1 MIITNLSEFPVIPT
15 RKDLSVEEVA
25 LTALQNTG
33 VGLVSYSL
41 KIGDIVE
48 FPDNKESIRIMSRQV
63 SKGSPSREMLIA
75 VYKNGNP
82 SWFSIANLRRWD
94 AEMHPVHPV
103 AEALRIADNDEARV
117 LQMLG
122 KKITAKEDVTYN
134 EAVFV
139 NRQRTEQTK
148 SRTVAKLIF
157 VE

>member
-15 RKDLSVEEVA
+15 RKDLSVEEVT

-63 SKGSPSREMLIA
+63 SKDSPSREMLIA

-139 NRQRTEQTK
+139 NRQRTDQTK

>member
-15 RKDLSVEEVA
+15 RKDLSVNEVP
-25 LTALQNTG
+25 LTALQSTG
-33 VGLVSYSL
+33 VDRVSFVL
-41 KIGDIVE
+41 KVGDIVE

-63 SKGSPSREMLIA
+63 SKDSDAREMLIA
-75 VYKNGNP
+75 VHKNGNP
-82 SWFSIANLRRWD
+82 AWFSIANLRRWD

-103 AEALRIADNDEARV
+103 AEALRLADNDEVRV
-117 LQMLG
+117 LQMVG
-122 KKITAKEDVTYN
+122 KKITAKEEVTYN

-139 NRQRTEQTK
+139 NRQRTDKTK

>member
-1 MIITNLSEFPVIPT
+1 MIITNLSEFPAIPT
-15 RKDLSVEEVA
+15 RKDLSVEEVT
-25 LTALQNTG
+25 LTALQSTG

-41 KIGDIVE
+41 KVGDIVE

-63 SKGSPSREMLIA
+63 SKDSNSREMLLA

-103 AEALRIADNDEARV
+103 AETLRIADNDEARV
-117 LQMLG
+117 LQVLG

-139 NRQRTEQTK
+139 NRQRTDKTK

>member
-1 MIITNLSEFPVIPT
+1 MIITNLSEFPAIPT
-15 RKDLSVEEVA
+15 RKDLSVEEVT
-25 LTALQNTG
+25 LTALQSTG

-41 KIGDIVE
+41 KVGDIVE

-63 SKGSPSREMLIA
+63 SKDSNSREMLLA

-117 LQMLG
+117 LQVLG

-139 NRQRTEQTK
+139 NRQRTDRTK

>member
-15 RKDLSVEEVA
+15 RKDLSVEEVG
-25 LTALQNTG
+25 LTALQSTG

-41 KIGDIVE
+41 RIGDIVE

-63 SKGSPSREMLIA
+63 SKDSNSREMLLA

-117 LQMLG
+117 LQVLG

-139 NRQRTEQTK
+139 NRQRTDKTK
-148 SRTVAKLIF
+148 YRTVAKLIF

>member
-1 MIITNLSEFPVIPT
+1 MIITNLSEFPAIPT

-25 LTALQNTG
+25 LTALQSTG

-41 KIGDIVE
+41 KVGDIVE

-63 SKGSPSREMLIA
+63 SKDSNSREMLLA

-117 LQMLG
+117 LQVLG

-134 EAVFV
+134 EAIFV
-139 NRQRTEQTK
+139 NRQRTDKTK
-148 SRTVAKLIF
+148 ARTVAKLIF

>member
-15 RKDLSVEEVA
+15 RKDLSVEEVT
-25 LTALQNTG
+25 LTALQSTG

-41 KIGDIVE
+41 KVGDIVE

-63 SKGSPSREMLIA
+63 SKDSTSREMLLA

-103 AEALRIADNDEARV
+103 AEALRTADNDEARV
-117 LQMLG
+117 LKMLG

-139 NRQRTEQTK
+139 NRQRTDTTK

>member
-1 MIITNLSEFPVIPT
+1 MIITNISEFPVIPT
-15 RKDLSVEEVA
+15 RKDLSVNEVP
-25 LTALQNTG
+25 LTALQSTG

-41 KIGDIVE
+41 KVGDIVE

-63 SKGSPSREMLIA
+63 SKDSTSREMLLA

-82 SWFSIANLRRWD
+82 SWFSVANLRRWD

-103 AEALRIADNDEARV
+103 AEALRALDNDEARV
-117 LQMLG
+117 LKMLG

-139 NRQRTEQTK
+139 NRQRTDTTK

>member
-15 RKDLSVEEVA
+15 RKDLSVDEVP

-41 KIGDIVE
+41 KVGDIVE

-63 SKGSPSREMLIA
+63 SKDSTSREMLLA
-75 VYKNGNP
+75 VHKNGNP
-82 SWFSIANLRRWD
+82 AWFSVANLRRWD

-103 AEALRIADNDEARV
+103 AEALRTADNDEARV

-139 NRQRTEQTK
+139 NRQRTDKTK

>member
-1 MIITNLSEFPVIPT
+1 MIITSISEFPAIPT
-15 RKDLSVEEVA
+15 RKDLSVNEVP

-41 KIGDIVE
+41 KVGDIVE

-63 SKGSPSREMLIA
+63 SKDSTSREMLLA
-75 VYKNGNP
+75 VHKNGNP

-103 AEALRIADNDEARV
+103 AEALRNDDNDEARV
-117 LQMLG
+117 IKMLG

-134 EAVFV
+134 ETVFV
-139 NRQRTEQTK
+139 NRQRTDKTK

-157 VE
+157 AE

>member
-1 MIITNLSEFPVIPT
+1 MIITNLSEFPAIPT
-15 RKDLSVEEVA
+15 RKDLSVDEVP
-25 LTALQNTG
+25 LTALQSTG

-41 KIGDIVE
+41 KVGDIVE

-63 SKGSPSREMLIA
+63 SKDSTSREMLLA

-82 SWFSIANLRRWD
+82 SWFSVANLRRWD

-103 AEALRIADNDEARV
+103 AEALRTADNDEARV
-117 LQMLG
+117 LKMLG

-139 NRQRTEQTK
+139 NRQRTDTTK

>member
-15 RKDLSVEEVA
+15 RKDLSVDEVP

-41 KIGDIVE
+41 KVGDTVE

-63 SKGSPSREMLIA
+63 SKDSTSREMLLA
-75 VYKNGNP
+75 VHKNGNP
-82 SWFSIANLRRWD
+82 AWFSVANLRRWD

-103 AEALRIADNDEARV
+103 AEALRTADNDEARV

-139 NRQRTEQTK
+139 NRQRTDKTK

>member
-15 RKDLSVEEVA
+15 RKDLYVEEVT

-63 SKGSPSREMLIA
+63 SKDSTSREMLLA

-82 SWFSIANLRRWD
+82 SRFSVANLRRWD

>member
-1 MIITNLSEFPVIPT
+1 MIITNLSEFPTIPT
-15 RKDLSVEEVA
+15 RKDLSVEEVT
-25 LTALQNTG
+25 LTALQSTG

-41 KIGDIVE
+41 KVGDIVE
-48 FPDNKESIRIMSRQV
+48 FPDNKESIRVMSRQV
-63 SKGSPSREMLIA
+63 SKDSTSREMLLA

-103 AEALRIADNDEARV
+103 AEALRIADNDEARG
-117 LQMLG
+117 LQVLG

-139 NRQRTEQTK
+139 NRQRTDTTK

>member
-1 MIITNLSEFPVIPT
+1 MIITNLSEFPAIPT
-15 RKDLSVEEVA
+15 RKDLSVDEVP
-25 LTALQNTG
+25 LTALQSTG
-33 VGLVSYSL
+33 VGLGSNSL
-41 KIGDIVE
+41 KVGDNVE

-63 SKGSPSREMLIA
+63 SKDSTSREMLLA
-75 VYKNGNP
+75 VHKNGNP
-82 SWFSIANLRRWD
+82 SWFSVANLRRWD

-103 AEALRIADNDEARV
+103 AEALRTADNDEARV

-134 EAVFV
+134 ETVFV
-139 NRQRTEQTK
+139 DRQRTGKTK

>member
-1 MIITNLSEFPVIPT
+1 MIITNLSEFPAIPT
-15 RKDLSVEEVA
+15 RKDLSVEEVT
-25 LTALQNTG
+25 LTALQSTG

-41 KIGDIVE
+41 KVGDIVE

-63 SKGSPSREMLIA
+63 SKDSTSREMLLA

-117 LQMLG
+117 LQVLG

-139 NRQRTEQTK
+139 NRQRTDKTK

>member
-1 MIITNLSEFPVIPT
+1 MIITNISEFPVIPT
-15 RKDLSVEEVA
+15 RKDLSVDEVP
-25 LTALQNTG
+25 LTALQSTG

-41 KIGDIVE
+41 KVGDIVE

-63 SKGSPSREMLIA
+63 SKDGNSREMLLA
-75 VYKNGNP
+75 VHKNGNP

-103 AEALRIADNDEARV
+103 AEALRHDDNDETRV
-117 LQMLG
+117 LKMLG
-122 KKITAKEDVTYN
+122 KKITAKEDVTYS

-139 NRQRTEQTK
+139 NRQRTDKTK

>member
-1 MIITNLSEFPVIPT
+1 MIITNLSEFPAIPT
-15 RKDLSVEEVA
+15 RKDLSVDEVP
-25 LTALQNTG
+25 LTALQSTG

-41 KIGDIVE
+41 KVGDIVE

-63 SKGSPSREMLIA
+63 SKDSNSREMLLA

-103 AEALRIADNDEARV
+103 AEALRTADNDEARV
-117 LQMLG
+117 LKMLG
-122 KKITAKEDVTYN
+122 KKITAKEDITYN

-139 NRQRTEQTK
+139 NRQRTDTTK

>member
-1 MIITNLSEFPVIPT
+1 MIITNFSEFPTIPT
-15 RKDLSVEEVA
+15 RKDLSVEEVP

-41 KIGDIVE
+41 KVGDVVE

-63 SKGSPSREMLIA
+63 SKDSTSRELLLA

-82 SWFSIANLRRWD
+82 AWFSIANLRRWD

-103 AEALRIADNDEARV
+103 AEALRLADNDEARV
-117 LQMLG
+117 LQMIG

-134 EAVFV
+134 ETVFV
-139 NRQRTEQTK
+139 NRQRTDKTK

>member
-1 MIITNLSEFPVIPT
+1 MIITNLSEFPAIPT
-15 RKDLSVEEVA
+15 RKDLSVDEVP
-25 LTALQNTG
+25 LTALQSTG

-41 KIGDIVE
+41 KVGDIIE

-63 SKGSPSREMLIA
+63 SKDSNSREMLLA

-103 AEALRIADNDEARV
+103 AEALRTADNDEARV
-117 LQMLG
+117 LKMLG
-122 KKITAKEDVTYN
+122 KKITAKEDITYN

-139 NRQRTEQTK
+139 NRQRTDTTK

>member
-1 MIITNLSEFPVIPT
+1 MIITNLSEFPAIPT
-15 RKDLSVEEVA
+15 RKDLSVEEVT
-25 LTALQNTG
+25 LTALQSTG

-41 KIGDIVE
+41 KVGDIVE

-63 SKGSPSREMLIA
+63 SKDSTSREMLLA

-103 AEALRIADNDEARV
+103 AEALRTADNDESRV
-117 LQMLG
+117 LKMLG

-139 NRQRTEQTK
+139 NRQRTDTTK

>member
-1 MIITNLSEFPVIPT
+1 MIITNLSEFPAIPT

-25 LTALQNTG
+25 LTALQSTG

-41 KIGDIVE
+41 KVGDIVE

-63 SKGSPSREMLIA
+63 SKDSNSREMLLA

-117 LQMLG
+117 LQVLG

-139 NRQRTEQTK
+139 NRQRTDKTK

>member
-15 RKDLSVEEVA
+15 RKDLSVDEVP
-25 LTALQNTG
+25 LTALQSTG

-41 KIGDIVE
+41 KVGDIVE

-63 SKGSPSREMLIA
+63 SKDSTSREMLLA

-103 AEALRIADNDEARV
+103 AEALRTADNDEARV
-117 LQMLG
+117 LKMLG

-139 NRQRTEQTK
+139 NRQRTDTTK

>member
-1 MIITNLSEFPVIPT
+1 MIITNLSEFPAIPT
-15 RKDLSVEEVA
+15 RKDLSVDEVP
-25 LTALQNTG
+25 LTALQSTG

-41 KIGDIVE
+41 KVGDIVE

-63 SKGSPSREMLIA
+63 SKDSTSREMLLA

-82 SWFSIANLRRWD
+82 SWFSVANLRRWD

-103 AEALRIADNDEARV
+103 AEALRTADNDEARV
-117 LQMLG
+117 LKMLG
-122 KKITAKEDVTYN
+122 KKITAKEDVTYD

-139 NRQRTEQTK
+139 NRQRTDTTK

>member
-1 MIITNLSEFPVIPT
+1 MIITSISEFPAIPT
-15 RKDLSVEEVA
+15 RKDLSVDEVP

-41 KIGDIVE
+41 KVGDIVE

-63 SKGSPSREMLIA
+63 SKDSTSREMLLA

-82 SWFSIANLRRWD
+82 SWFSVANLRRWD

-103 AEALRIADNDEARV
+103 AEALRNDDNDEARV
-117 LQMLG
+117 LKMLG

-139 NRQRTEQTK
+139 NRQRTDKTK

>member
-1 MIITNLSEFPVIPT
+1 MIITNISEFPAIPT
-15 RKDLSVEEVA
+15 RKDLSVDEVP
-25 LTALQNTG
+25 LTALQSTG

-41 KIGDIVE
+41 KVGDIVE

-63 SKGSPSREMLIA
+63 SKDSTSREMLLA

-103 AEALRIADNDEARV
+103 AEALRTADNDEARV
-117 LQMLG
+117 LKMLG

-139 NRQRTEQTK
+139 NRQRTDTTK
-148 SRTVAKLIF
+148 SRTVAKLIL

>member
-1 MIITNLSEFPVIPT
+1 MIITNLSEFPAIPT
-15 RKDLSVEEVA
+15 RKDLSVEEVT
-25 LTALQNTG
+25 LTALQSTG

-41 KIGDIVE
+41 KVGDIVE

-63 SKGSPSREMLIA
+63 SKDSTSREMLLA

-103 AEALRIADNDEARV
+103 AEALRTADNDEARV
-117 LQMLG
+117 LKMLG

-139 NRQRTEQTK
+139 NRQRTDTTK

>member
-1 MIITNLSEFPVIPT
+1 
-15 RKDLSVEEVA
+15 
-25 LTALQNTG
+25 
-33 VGLVSYSL
+33 
-41 KIGDIVE
+41 
-48 FPDNKESIRIMSRQV
+48 MSRQV
-63 SKGSPSREMLIA
+63 SKDSNSREMLLA

-117 LQMLG
+117 LQVLG

-134 EAVFV
+134 EAIFV
-139 NRQRTEQTK
+139 NRQRTDKTK
-148 SRTVAKLIF
+148 ARTVAKLIF

>member
-15 RKDLSVEEVA
+15 RKDLSVEEVT

-63 SKGSPSREMLIA
+63 SKDSTSREMLLA

-82 SWFSIANLRRWD
+82 SWFSVANLRRWD

>member
-1 MIITNLSEFPVIPT
+1 MIITNLSEFPAIPT

-41 KIGDIVE
+41 KVGDTVE

-63 SKGSPSREMLIA
+63 SKDSDSREMLLA
-75 VYKNGNP
+75 VHKNGNP

-103 AEALRIADNDEARV
+103 AEALRNDDNDEARV
-117 LQMLG
+117 LKMLG
-122 KKITAKEDVTYN
+122 KKITAKEEVTYN

-139 NRQRTEQTK
+139 NRQRTDKTK

>member
-1 MIITNLSEFPVIPT
+1 MIITNLSEFPAIPT
-15 RKDLSVEEVA
+15 RKDLSVDEVP
-25 LTALQNTG
+25 LTALQSTG

-41 KIGDIVE
+41 KVGDTVE

-63 SKGSPSREMLIA
+63 SKDSTSREMLLA
-75 VYKNGNP
+75 VHKNGNP

-103 AEALRIADNDEARV
+103 AEALRTADNDEARV

-139 NRQRTEQTK
+139 NRQRTDQTK

>member
-15 RKDLSVEEVA
+15 RKDLSVEEVT
-25 LTALQNTG
+25 LTALQSTG

-41 KIGDIVE
+41 KVGDIVE
-48 FPDNKESIRIMSRQV
+48 FPDNKESILIMSRQV
-63 SKGSPSREMLIA
+63 SKDSTSREMLLA

-103 AEALRIADNDEARV
+103 AEALRTADNDEARV
-117 LQMLG
+117 LKMLG

-139 NRQRTEQTK
+139 NRQRTDTTK

>member
-15 RKDLSVEEVA
+15 RKDLSVDEVP
-25 LTALQNTG
+25 LTALQSTG

-41 KIGDIVE
+41 KVGDIVE

-63 SKGSPSREMLIA
+63 SKDSTSREMLLA

-103 AEALRIADNDEARV
+103 AEALRTADNDEARV
-117 LQMLG
+117 LQVLG

-139 NRQRTEQTK
+139 NRQRTDTTK